1 MVDAGYSPN
10 TAKAPSKLTNTDGF
24 RIAMEEAGI
33 TDKRIADV
41 LNEGLEATRAV
52 VMGTKSDESFVD
64 IQPDFAIRHKYMET
78 AIKVAGFVKELDT
91 PAGNTYNTF
100 IQQNNLNPNAP
111 EAKELVETTLNT
123 LMEQMQR
130 GPGTAK
136 S

>member
-1 MVDAGYSPN
+1 
-10 TAKAPSKLTNTDGF
+10 
-24 RIAMEEAGI
+24 
-33 TDKRIADV
+33 
-41 LNEGLEATRAV
+41 
-52 VMGTKSDESFVD
+52 MGTKSDESFVD